1 VRSITWKLIAAF
13 VIVVIV
19 SVGLTAFLVSINTAN
34 EFQQYVSNCDSAYA
48 DQVNQNL
55 GRYYVQNGSWN
66 NVQSYLQSQLK
77 TRNQRLVLADAGG
90 LVIADTDNVEIGKR
104 LTDMGLA
111 NPDSIMNSGM
121 VVGELYVSCCDS
133 RISGQTMNMNMTC
146 ETAPVLSGDEQN
158 FLSKINLYLWAAG
171 IIAVVV
177 ALLLALLLTKQITLP
192 VRALTKGAQRV
203 AGGDLKYQVKT
214 DSKDELGELALSFN
228 QMAASLDKLEQSRKR
243 LTADIAH
250 ELRTPLTVIE
260 GTVDGMMDGVFK
272 PDKEHLNWIKEQTA
286 LLTRLINDLRDL
298 SMAESGQLKLN
309 LDNID
314 IVDIISR
321 KLSHVSVL
329 AKEKNVGLKL
339 VADDNLPLIK
349 ADAER
354 TEQVIANLL
363 SNAIRH
369 TPAGGTITV
378 TIQKAAKDKTDKA
391 VKDFLQVSVS
401 DTGEG
406 IPPEHLPFVFNR
418 FYRVESSRYR
428 ESNETGL
435 GLAIVKQMI
444 EAHGGKVWIES
455 TAGVGSTIFLLLPV
469 A

>member
-13 VIVVIV
+13 IIVVIV
-19 SVGLTAFLVSINTAN
+19 SVGLTALLVSINTAN
-34 EFQQYVSNCDSAYA
+34 EFQRYVSNCDNAYTEL
-48 DQVNQNL
+48 VHQNL
-55 GRYYVQNGSWN
+55 GKYYIQNDGWN

-77 TRNQRLVLADAGG
+77 TKNQRLVLVDTGG
-90 LVIADTDNVEIGKR
+90 RIIADTDNIEIGKKISE
-104 LTDMGLA
+104 TGLES
-111 NPDSIMNSGM
+111 PESITNSGR
-121 VVGELYVSCCDS
+121 VVGDLYMSGCGS
-133 RISGQTMNMNMTC
+133 RAYGQAMKVDMTC
-146 ETAPVLSGDEQN
+146 QDVPVLTNDEQT
-158 FLSKINLYLWAAG
+158 FLSKINLYLWVAG
-171 IIAVVV
+171 IVAVVV
-177 ALLLALLLTKQITLP
+177 ALLLGLLLTKQITLP

-214 DSKDELGELALSFN
+214 DSKDELGELAVSFN

-272 PDKEHLNWIKEQTA
+272 PDKEHLSWIKEQTA

-298 SMAESGQLKLN
+298 SLAESGQLKLN

-314 IVDIISR
+314 VRDIVSR
-321 KLSHVSVL
+321 KISHVSVL
-329 AKEKNVGLKL
+329 TKKKNIGLKL
-339 VADDNLPLIK
+339 YADDELPLIK

-354 TEQVIANLL
+354 IEQVITNLL

-378 TIQKAAKDKTDKA
+378 TIQKAEKDKTDKA
-391 VKDFLQVSVS
+391 SRDFLQVSVN

-406 IPPEHLPFVFNR
+406 ISPEHLPFVFNR